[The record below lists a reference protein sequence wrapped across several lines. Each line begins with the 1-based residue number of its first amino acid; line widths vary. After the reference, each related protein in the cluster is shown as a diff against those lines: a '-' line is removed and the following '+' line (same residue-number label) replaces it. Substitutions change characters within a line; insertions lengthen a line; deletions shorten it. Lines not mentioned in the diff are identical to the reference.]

1 MKSQLTRDIL
11 IGLGCLAVQIL
22 LFRHL
27 TIFGA
32 EPDFVLVYLLWIMS
46 SRDRTT
52 AIVHGAALGFAM
64 DFFLDFWGL
73 HMLSKTLLA
82 FLGYNFIPKVSET
95 KMLYSQVFVIILLAG
110 LFHNLIFTGVAQF
123 AEIFRVDQLF
133 WVIWLGNSLLT
144 ALIGTFF
151 YLFKTH

>member
-1 MKSQLTRDIL
+1 MKNELIRDISL
-11 IGLGCLAVQIL
+11 GVGCLALQIL

-32 EPDFVLVYLLWIMS
+32 EPDIVMVYLLWIMA

-52 AIVHGAALGFAM
+52 AIIHGAALGFFM

-82 FLGYNFIPKVSET
+82 FAGYHLIPKTSES
-95 KMLYSQVFVIILLAG
+95 KLLYSQVFVIILVAG
-110 LFHNLIFTGVAQF
+110 LVHNLIFAGVAQF
-123 AEIFRVDQLF
+123 AEIFRVGQLF
-133 WVIWLGNSLLT
+133 WVVWIGNSLLT
-144 ALIGTFF
+144 AMIGTFF
-151 YLFKTH
+151 YLFKSY

>member
-1 MKSQLTRDIL
+1 MA
-11 IGLGCLAVQIL
+11 LGCLALQIM

-32 EPDFVLVYLLWIMS
+32 EPDIVLVYLLWLMA

-52 AIVHGAALGFAM
+52 AVVHGAAMGFVL

-73 HMLSKTLLA
+73 HMLSKTILA
-82 FLGYNFIPKVSET
+82 FLGYNFIPKISDT
-95 KMLYSQVFVIILLAG
+95 KLLYNQVFIIILLAG

-123 AEIFRVDQLF
+123 AEIFRIGQLF
-133 WVIWLGNSLLT
+133 WVIWIGNSLLT
-144 ALIGTFF
+144 ALVGTFF
-151 YLFKTH
+151 YLFKTN